1 MSQPAMINRYRW
13 YELVGIY
20 VGIFVFLC
28 FILAP
33 FFEGFLV
40 SLKPLG
46 LLFSSPYRFWPEN
59 GSFAAYVTMWESVPG
74 FARYI
79 FNSFFISTIEH
90 SLGPIRQC
98 MELAQNLGSPQAG
111 ERIQTIDDEHHAI
124 VQAIAEG
131 SPERAEAAMRAH
143 IGHARMRIFE
153 GG

>member
-1 MSQPAMINRYRW
+1 MINRYRW

-20 VGIFVFLC
+20 AGIFVFLC

-59 GSFAAYVTMWESVPG
+59 GSFAAYFTMWDSVPG

-79 FNSFFISTIEH
+79 FNSFFISTIVTVIVLLLVIPA
-90 SLGPIRQC
+90 SYAFARFSFR
-98 MELAQNLGSPQAG
+98 GSICCSA
-111 ERIQTIDDEHHAI
+111 RS
-124 VQAIAEG
+124 
-131 SPERAEAAMRAH
+131 SPSTCSP
-143 IGHARMRIFE
+143 ARCCLFRCS
-153 GG
+153 G